1 MTVAKHRIMAICTS
15 PRRLPAQLR
24 NLDDLGACT
33 NDQSVKCVDPGPS
46 GFDFSED
53 EAKHVLQ
60 CQSLPRPHSVRYRTD
75 LADFPGPMGPLD
87 GYPLRCLADMGIL
100 QVDGLGAA
108 LRRGHFIPRRR

>member
-53 EAKHVLQ
+53 EAKHVFAMPEP
-60 CQSLPRPHSVRYRTD
+60 SRPHSVGYRTD
-75 LADFPGPMGPLD
+75 LAGFSRSYGTAGRVPTTLSGRYGNTPG
-87 GYPLRCLADMGIL
+87 
-100 QVDGLGAA
+100 
-108 LRRGHFIPRRR
+108 

>member
-1 MTVAKHRIMAICTS
+1 MTISKFSKHRIMAIRTS

-53 EAKHVLQ
+53 EAKHVLR
-60 CQSLPRPHSVRYRTD
+60 SLCHVRYRTE
-75 LADFPGPMGPLD
+75 LAGFSRSCGTAGRVPTTSSGKDGNTPG
-87 GYPLRCLADMGIL
+87 
-100 QVDGLGAA
+100 
-108 LRRGHFIPRRR
+108 